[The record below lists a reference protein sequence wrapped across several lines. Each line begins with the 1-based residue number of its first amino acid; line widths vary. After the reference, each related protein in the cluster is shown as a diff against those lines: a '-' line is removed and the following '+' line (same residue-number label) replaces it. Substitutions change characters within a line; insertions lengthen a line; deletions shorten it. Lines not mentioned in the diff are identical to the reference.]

1 MKKLDLSK
9 YALML
14 ENRAFVVEAT
24 PPSAATHAAAKSLAT
39 PVDTDTAG
47 LKAIKS
53 IINDPTGKKEQY
65 DSVISQLEPFILSN
79 NPAVNTTTLKFKDG
93 AAEYEVIVNRGVDPK
108 GNYMVWF
115 DEDGTKI
122 LIDGLDMNFL
132 ATQFRRGV
140 EGTSIFGLNF
150 GTDEDKLAAIAGA
163 IYRTA
168 ASNNADPGAIF
179 NALNQA
185 YTAAY
190 QEDMY
195 VALDGEF
202 TGSPDAFARAL
213 YGQTITEDDIRAALG
228 VDFLQSLILDVAIGI
243 ATFGVGAAL
252 KGVFTGARA
261 IRAAGAVNKL
271 RGGMTAFRSGLAGNT
286 TGVGIRGAAN
296 VSTLAAG
303 AADANL
309 AKSGFSAITAG
320 GYAARAAAPLGAAAG
335 AGVAVGQG
343 VSAAASGADV
353 PADQQ
358 IDADAAAFAF
368 CTQIRELAKG
378 YTDGAEELQ
387 IAFMILSLNPQS
399 AQLVTATWN
408 KNFGDEGE
416 FYEYCVASELGGDL
430 LSLVNGYWAGI
441 TGTGS
446 LADEVAKISTNM
458 KKGTA
463 GSGTQPGQDKGP
475 VPGQLTNDWGL
486 DKKLGQ

>member
-1 MKKLDLSK
+1 MKRLDLSK

-14 ENRAFVVEAT
+14 ENTAFVVEAT
-24 PPSAATHAAAKSLAT
+24 PSAEAEAAAKSIAT

-47 LKAIKS
+47 LKAAKD
-53 IINDPTGKKEQY
+53 IINNPTGKKTQY
-65 DSVISQLEPFILSN
+65 DSIISQLEPFILSADAN
-79 NPAVNTTTLKFKDG
+79 VNTTTLKFKEGEID
-93 AAEYEVIVNRGVDPK
+93 YEVIVNRAIDPN

-132 ATQFRRGV
+132 STQFRRGV
-140 EGTSIFGLNF
+140 EGSSIFGLNF

-163 IYRTA
+163 IYQTA
-168 ASNNADPGAIF
+168 SANNANPVTIF
-179 NALNQA
+179 GALNQA

-190 QEDMY
+190 NEDMY
-195 VALDGEF
+195 VAIDGEF

-213 YGQTITEDDIRAALG
+213 YGQEITEADITSALG
-228 VDFLQSLILDVAIGI
+228 VDFLQSLVLDVAIGI
-243 ATFGVGAAL
+243 ATFGVGAAV
-252 KGVFTGARA
+252 KGVMTGARA
-261 IRAAGAVNKL
+261 IRAAGAVNKIK
-271 RGGMTAFRSGLAGNT
+271 GASTAFRSGVAGNT
-286 TGVGIRGAAN
+286 TGVGIAGARN

-309 AKSGFSAITAG
+309 AKSGFSAITAA
-320 GYAARAAAPLGAAAG
+320 GYAARTGAAVGAGVG
-335 AGVAVGQG
+335 AGVATAQG
-343 VSAAASGADV
+343 VGAAASGANV
-353 PADQQ
+353 PVDQQ
-358 IDADAAAFAF
+358 IDSESAAYAY

-399 AQLVTATWN
+399 AEAVVSTWS

-416 FYEYCVASELGGDL
+416 FYEYCVSSELGGDL

-441 TGTGS
+441 TGKGP
-446 LADEVAKISTNM
+446 LAGEVSKISTNM
-458 KKGTA
+458 KKGAA
-463 GSGTQPGQDKGP
+463 GSVTQPGQDGP